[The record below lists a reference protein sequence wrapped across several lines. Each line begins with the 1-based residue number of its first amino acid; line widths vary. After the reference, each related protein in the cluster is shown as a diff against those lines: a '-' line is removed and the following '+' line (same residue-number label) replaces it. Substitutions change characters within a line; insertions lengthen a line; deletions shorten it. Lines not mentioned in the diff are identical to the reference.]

1 MSEPQETEILG
12 PTGEPARQLV
22 QTEGQPCVRC
32 GKDGKFVQGNFGGG
46 ATCIKCGYG
55 SSPEGGIL

>member
-12 PTGEPARQLV
+12 PDGGAARRQV
-22 QTEGQPCVRC
+22 QTEGQTCVRC
-32 GKDGKFVQGNFGGG
+32 GKDGKFVGGNFGGG
-46 ATCIKCGYG
+46 ATCSKCGYG